1 MISVKRKTWTKD
13 ETGRLISLWD
23 EIASITVLSILMER
37 STSSIQ
43 TQASRIGLPRRSE
56 HLKRHRRRWS
66 RSEEKLFERSFEDA
80 KYPDGR
86 IDIYEIASDLNRSV
100 DAVAAKIQ
108 EKFTDE
114 PTMLSLLVIPDE
126 IKEKIKIASQEN
138 KKENKVYKKRGEI
151 KDLRYYEI
159 MRDCLSC
166 RNPFW
171 SEGAHNRVCDQCKKA
186 NGSADSE

>member
-171 SEGAHNRVCDQCKKA
+171 SVGAHNRVCDKCKKA
-186 NGSADSE
+186 HGSADSE